1 MILWL
6 WDEVVIWLVYFGNEF
21 DCLNDWL
28 EIGNPKD
35 EMENEWFI
43 TRGCSKWK
51 DVKLKNMW
59 SGYLSFNLYFG

>member
-35 EMENEWFI
+35 EMENEWFMV
-43 TRGCSKWK
+43 GQ
-51 DVKLKNMW
+51 
-59 SGYLSFNLYFG
+59 

>member
-6 WDEVVIWLVYFGNEF
+6 WDEVVIWLVYFSNEF

-35 EMENEWFI
+35 EMENEWFMV
-43 TRGCSKWK
+43 GQQEVVPNK
-51 DVKLKNMW
+51 KLW
-59 SGYLSFNLYFG
+59 SSYIFFNLSFR